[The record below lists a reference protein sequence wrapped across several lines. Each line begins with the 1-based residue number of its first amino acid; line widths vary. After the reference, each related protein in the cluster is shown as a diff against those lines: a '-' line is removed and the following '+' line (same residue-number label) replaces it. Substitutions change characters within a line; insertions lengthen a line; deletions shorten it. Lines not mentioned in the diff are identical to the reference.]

1 MIYGFSPFG
10 SSGHVVRVEVDV
22 RRGLPG
28 TDIVGLPS
36 SEVRECRERVRVAIR
51 NSGLVYPT
59 DRILVSL
66 SPAEI
71 PKVGA
76 GFDLPIALAILHQT
90 GQIHLPDTLLA
101 AGEVSIRG
109 TLLPTR
115 GILSAIIA
123 AGEAHIPAVLLPRR
137 ALGAIAGMGQV
148 IETLFAMES
157 LEEAVR
163 GYPEA
168 VDPPEIPRSL
178 QMGEP
183 SMDDVAGQDHAKR
196 AAMISTAGFH
206 NIMFMGPP
214 GSGKTM
220 TARRMIDIMP
230 PLTRHDALEVARI
243 HSLRGLERSGLV
255 TTPPVRMPHHSVSQE
270 GMLGGGR
277 NLLPGEISLAHRG
290 ILVLDEATE
299 FQPRV
304 LQALREPV
312 EERYVSISRAG
323 QIEQFPTSFIL
334 ALTTNLCPCGGLGQP
349 GKLCL
354 CSVQE
359 IARYWRR
366 VGAALMDRVD
376 IRVVT
381 VPQFYQTPVPSP
393 VSHPPA
399 ASATADQMRS
409 QVRIAIE
416 RQTHRGA
423 QRRWKRNGLVP
434 PGMVESL
441 LPVPQPL
448 VTLIQEL
455 MKEHGLSDR
464 AAHSVRAV
472 ARTIADLAD
481 RETVGE
487 TDIREAVALRVI
499 GADSLLGRGEA

>member
-28 TDIVGLPS
+28 TDIVGLPGN
-36 SEVRECRERVRVAIR
+36 EVRECRERVRVAIR
-51 NSGLVYPT
+51 NSGLNYPA

-109 TLLPTR
+109 NLLPTR
-115 GILSAIIA
+115 GIISAIIA

-137 ALGAIAGMGQV
+137 ALGVIAGMGTV
-148 IETLFAMES
+148 IETLYAMES
-157 LEEAVR
+157 LEEAIH
-163 GYPEA
+163 GYPE
-168 VDPPEIPRSL
+168 VTVPPVESVAER
-178 QMGEP
+178 MGEL
-183 SMDDVAGQDHAKR
+183 SMDDVQGQGQSKR

-230 PLTRHDALEVARI
+230 ALTREDALEVARI
-243 HSLRGLERSGLV
+243 HSLRGLERTGII
-255 TTPPVRMPHHSVSQE
+255 TNPPLRMPHHSVSQE

-312 EERYVSISRAG
+312 EERQVSISRAG

-334 ALTTNLCPCGGLGQP
+334 VLTTNLCPCGGLGQP
-349 GKLCL
+349 GKMCL
-354 CSVQE
+354 CSMQE
-359 IARYWRR
+359 IARYWKR

-381 VPQFYQTPVPSP
+381 LPQFYQSSSHGTPVEPRS
-393 VSHPPA
+393 
-399 ASATADQMRS
+399 ASLRAEQMRE
-409 QVRIAIE
+409 QVNIAIA
-416 RQTHRGA
+416 RQSFRSS
-423 QRRWKRNGLVP
+423 RCRWKRNGLVP
-434 PGMVESL
+434 PGLIDLL
-441 LPVPQPL
+441 LPVSGQL
-448 VTLIQEL
+448 QTLIQEL

-464 AAHSVRAV
+464 AAHAVRAV

-481 RETVGE
+481 REEVE
-487 TDIREAVALRVI
+487 EADVQEAVALRRI
-499 GADSLLGRGEA
+499 GADALLGRGET